1 MRVNYRPSA
10 LKALNQMPAKDRDA
24 IKAKLALYAENG
36 TGDVIKMV
44 GTDEWRLRHGKWRAV
59 FVIEDGI
66 LVIRI
71 AHRRKVYR

>member
-1 MRVNYRPSA
+1 MKVDYRPSA
-10 LKALNQMPAKDRDA
+10 LKALNAMPGKDRDA
-24 IKAKLALYAENG
+24 IKAKLALYAETG

-44 GTDEWRLRHGKWRAV
+44 GTDEWRLRHGQWRAI

-71 AHRRKVYR
+71 AHRRQVYR

>member
-10 LKALNQMPAKDRDA
+10 LKALNQMPAKVRDA

-44 GTDEWRLRHGKWRAV
+44 GTDEWRLRHGQWRAV